1 MRTDI
6 IEYLQ
11 KEVYHRCKQPT
22 NKFGMGCYYHI
33 EAVVKNARDNMRL
46 RRFKIMD
53 ISKKDWKLFRE
64 RLSGWQENYMEGLVK
79 EYANFL
85 NDDKKPASEK
95 FWELEK
101 RIKED
106 KRHPGVI
113 MEMSKS
119 EVIWDIVRLI
129 RLKVITYDD
138 LSDFSD
144 ELQLEVKRI
153 LEMSR

>member
-1 MRTDI
+1 M
-6 IEYLQ
+6 
-11 KEVYHRCKQPT
+11 
-22 NKFGMGCYYHI
+22 N
-33 EAVVKNARDNMRL
+33 
-46 RRFKIMD
+46 

-64 RLSGWQENYMEGLVK
+64 RLSDWQENYMEGLVK
-79 EYANFL
+79 EYVNFL
-85 NDDKKPASEK
+85 NDDKKPASDK

-106 KRHPGVI
+106 KSNTGVI

-144 ELQLEVKRI
+144 ELQMEVKEYLR
-153 LEMSR
+153 

>member
-1 MRTDI
+1 MSTTY
-6 IEYLQ
+6 EYNFKSVSFL
-11 KEVYHRCKQPT
+11 KLFVET
-22 NKFGMGCYYHI
+22 
-33 EAVVKNARDNMRL
+33 NMRL
-46 RRFKIMD
+46 RRFKIVD

-64 RLSGWQENYMEGLVK
+64 RLSEWQENYMEGLVK
-79 EYANFL
+79 AYADLL

-101 RIKED
+101 RIRED

-113 MEMSKS
+113 MELKKS

-138 LSDFSD
+138 LSEFSD
-144 ELQLEVKRI
+144 ELKQEVKRI
-153 LEMSR
+153 LEQID

>member
-1 MRTDI
+1 M
-6 IEYLQ
+6 
-11 KEVYHRCKQPT
+11 
-22 NKFGMGCYYHI
+22 
-33 EAVVKNARDNMRL
+33 
-46 RRFKIMD
+46 
-53 ISKKDWKLFRE
+53 
-64 RLSGWQENYMEGLVK
+64 
-79 EYANFL
+79 
-85 NDDKKPASEK
+85 NDDKKPALEK

-113 MEMSKS
+113 MEMSKA
-119 EVIWDIVRLI
+119 EVLWDIVRLI
-129 RLKVITYDD
+129 RLKVIAYDD